1 MHVVRW
7 DPAASEQQQLDGG
20 ADQRLRQGVSSLTI
34 SSACWHG
41 QMFVVAIVF
50 SHASQA
56 DE

>member
-20 ADQRLRQGVSSLTI
+20 ADQRLRQGMSSLTI
-34 SSACWHG
+34 SSACWRG
-41 QMFVVAIVF
+41 QMFVVVIVF